1 MGTFLAVEKTRE
13 GKPIFTT
20 WSESE
25 TMAFRTVGTAIGNG
39 IRVACGSVR
48 RTVATTAGEAGSTG
62 EQHLLQVLTKGLQ
75 AEHAT
80 VRDISGTAALL

>member
-1 MGTFLAVEKTRE
+1 MICLMTLVR
-13 GKPIFTT
+13 
-20 WSESE
+20 ESE
-25 TMAFRTVGTAIGNG
+25 TMAFRTAIGNG

-48 RTVATTAGEAGSTG
+48 RTVATTAGETGSTG

-80 VRDISGTAALL
+80 VRDISGYAALL